1 MLHNAFICC
10 ITSFVFSMTAM
21 PQENETDKFKSR
33 HSVGIAIGHAHVFE
47 GRDAEG
53 NKAVL
58 GLPMWAFDFRR
69 NG

>member
-1 MLHNAFICC
+1 
-10 ITSFVFSMTAM
+10 MTAM